1 MELQSNNSSGT
12 IFRNEIEVHH
22 QLPPL
27 MASSSLST
35 IQPSIW
41 RPLKHRTT
49 SYLVVLRTEFVLCN
63 ARFNSIPRQPPTPK
77 FVWRAIDA
85 SAISAAAD
93 QDDSESSKSEAT
105 ITTTTVKD
113 PPQKLQGTIG
123 PFPAIVFAMRR
134 QVGSSF
140 AIGFVIA
147 ATFLVLAVRIYA
159 SRKSRDSRPPG
170 SIADLVRRGQ
180 LRSDRRGIT
189 RPLKYDDPFN
199 NPLVKVGKSDS
210 TVEMC
215 GKVYRLAPVT
225 LTEEQQA
232 IHQKRRSRAYQWKRP
247 TIFLKEGDSIPPDAD
262 PDTVRWIPA
271 NHPFATT
278 ASDIDED
285 LAQNNVRQ
293 KHGVPFRIQ
302 AEHEAL
308 QRKLEALQGEQ
319 KLNKLVIDSSNAKDF
334 ERAFKTH
341 PKSHERGEENVLNEH
356 VGNSKAPLPERPPNS
371 SGSTL
376 SSEEMQKP

>member
-1 MELQSNNSSGT
+1 MQSL
-12 IFRNEIEVHH
+12 VV
-22 QLPPL
+22 L
-27 MASSSLST
+27 
-35 IQPSIW
+35 QPSIW
-41 RPLKHRTT
+41 GPSKHRTT
-49 SYLVVLRTEFVLCN
+49 SYLVVLRPEFVLCN
-63 ARFNSIPRQPPTPK
+63 ARFNSILRQPPTPK
-77 FVWRAIDA
+77 FVLRAIDA

-93 QDDSESSKSEAT
+93 QDDCESSKSEAT
-105 ITTTTVKD
+105 ITTTTVKA

-123 PFPAIVFAMRR
+123 HFPPIVFAMRR

-147 ATFLVLAVRIYA
+147 ATFLVLAVRIYV

-180 LRSDRRGIT
+180 LRSDRRGMYDSTPYLLPNSQIT

-247 TIFLKEGDSIPPDAD
+247 TIFLKEGDSIPPDVD

-341 PKSHERGEENVLNEH
+341 PKSPEHGEENVWNEH
-356 VGNSKAPLPERPPNS
+356 VGNSEAPLPERPPNS